1 MEKASL
7 GGSNGASHVSTD
19 RRWPV
24 SVVGVEVDVGD
35 PGGAGGEQL
44 GDGHRAVVV
53 PFCISRSTSTG
64 CEDQVLPQ
72 SRSDGAVMDVAPKG
86 AWTAAL
92 QWTGD
97 GVVGFFVVGF
107 GVLVW

>member
-1 MEKASL
+1 M
-7 GGSNGASHVSTD
+7 GGPLMWWHATGML
-19 RRWPV
+19 PP
-24 SVVGVEVDVGD
+24 SVGLPSG
-35 PGGAGGEQL
+35 
-44 GDGHRAVVV
+44 
-53 PFCISRSTSTG
+53 IMRSTSAG
-64 CEDQVLPQ
+64 REDQVLPQ

>member
-1 MEKASL
+1 M
-7 GGSNGASHVSTD
+7 
-19 RRWPV
+19 
-24 SVVGVEVDVGD
+24 
-35 PGGAGGEQL
+35 GGATAVLAGLVLNATAGWWWADPLAGLVIVHYGLREARHAWAAHWCGGTRQ
-44 GDGHRAVVV
+44 GR
-53 PFCISRSTSTG
+53 
-64 CEDQVLPQ
+64 Q